1 MTYMVDETELAGSS
15 ILNYV
20 WGLRT
25 YMKHNRQL
33 DPAFGVSE
41 WDDWCHAVSVVA
53 WVQGEPRRMVPLS
66 LIRDSLRKV
75 DLDNFQEV
83 QAANLMLMLLFSF
96 ARSETPCPKTVDG
109 FDSDQHLQVKDVLPQ
124 GGPRFKLMLR
134 LKRIKQDQR
143 IERPEAREGDW
154 IWLGDTPSDTL
165 FSVKAWTHR
174 LFALHGA
181 ARDADSP
188 FFVAPANRSHPLT
201 YDSGMRHVRALWAKA
216 SSAEESKRYGL
227 HGLRVTGYTLAKRG
241 AGDTLAVAHG
251 GWKSDAHERYER
263 FSASQVLA
271 LPAAMLAAG
280 AADAEGASA
289 LPVAPV
295 VPAAPVAQSP
305 AVPISVPVRPMRPSP
320 TPARGRARGGSAQR
334 QQAAAAVEAP
344 SSSSGRPPRPLSYEH
359 AAGRRVLVPSSLWPR
374 YACTEHGGEGW
385 EGLIS
390 KVRTTRVDQA
400 QQALVDFVDRR
411 RSGAGWQPVWLPLDS
426 LRPLV

>member
-1 MTYMVDETELAGSS
+1 MRGAVKVNSCLCKQVAASTFHLGVACFLAFVGVAERVRASS
-15 ILNYV
+15 SAS
-20 WGLRT
+20 G
-25 YMKHNRQL
+25 M
-33 DPAFGVSE
+33 
-41 WDDWCHAVSVVA
+41 
-53 WVQGEPRRMVPLS
+53 PLS
-66 LIRDSLRKV
+66 LIAVVPGFVLLLIPSAYAIVSPPMALQPLTRSPHAPHGRVQKD
-75 DLDNFQEV
+75 DNLDQNF
-83 QAANLMLMLLFSF
+83 FSF
-96 ARSETPCPKTVDG
+96 
-109 FDSDQHLQVKDVLPQ
+109 
-124 GGPRFKLMLR
+124 
-134 LKRIKQDQR
+134 
-143 IERPEAREGDW
+143 
-154 IWLGDTPSDTL
+154 DTLPSDE
-165 FSVKAWTHR
+165 SRVTHFGSAFLLAPMIESPEISR
-174 LFALHGA
+174 NL
-181 ARDADSP
+181 AR
-188 FFVAPANRSHPLT
+188 VAPPSHT
-201 YDSGMRHVRALWAKA
+201 GKHGML
-216 SSAEESKRYGL
+216 
-227 HGLRVTGYTLAKRG
+227 
-241 AGDTLAVAHG
+241 TLAVAHG

-305 AVPISVPVRPMRPSP
+305 AVPISVPVRPMQPSP
-320 TPARGRARGGSAQR
+320 TPARGRARGVSAQR

>member
-280 AADAEGASA
+280 AADACDQRYCELAGCKLAELKQVFLTKLSI
-289 LPVAPV
+289 LPNNN
-295 VPAAPVAQSP
+295 
-305 AVPISVPVRPMRPSP
+305 
-320 TPARGRARGGSAQR
+320 GG
-334 QQAAAAVEAP
+334 
-344 SSSSGRPPRPLSYEH
+344 
-359 AAGRRVLVPSSLWPR
+359 
-374 YACTEHGGEGW
+374 
-385 EGLIS
+385 
-390 KVRTTRVDQA
+390 
-400 QQALVDFVDRR
+400 
-411 RSGAGWQPVWLPLDS
+411 
-426 LRPLV
+426 